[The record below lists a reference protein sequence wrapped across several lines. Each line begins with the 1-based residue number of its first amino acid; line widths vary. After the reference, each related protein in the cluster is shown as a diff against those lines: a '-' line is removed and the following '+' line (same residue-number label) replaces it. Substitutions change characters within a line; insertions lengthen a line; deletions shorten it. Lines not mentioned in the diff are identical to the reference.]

1 MKIGIENGEKERARA
16 FSFLLLFPPI
26 LHSRVRHLSESDQ
39 KQLDATHLRF
49 AAISNLFLPTVERFG
64 GKVDKSEEI

>member
-26 LHSRVRHLSESDQ
+26 LHSRVPHLSESDQ
-39 KQLDATHLRF
+39 KQLHLRF